1 MGLMGV
7 FQKEQDE
14 KCPLANN
21 QRVSTVCWRDFSN
34 VMLLR
39 LHNLTKILETVTVL
53 KSYQKIAQT
62 R

>member
-21 QRVSTVCWRDFSN
+21 QRLVQFAGETLATLCSNDF
-34 VMLLR
+34 
-39 LHNLTKILETVTVL
+39 I
-53 KSYQKIAQT
+53 I
-62 R
+62 